1 METRANY
8 LMVGSFVL
16 LLMVG
21 LLVFVLWLA
30 RFQLNT
36 EFERYDIFFQGS
48 VTGLK
53 EGSAVRYS
61 GVKVGE
67 VVFIGLDRDN
77 PSQVRALVEVED
89 NTPVMVDTRA
99 SLAMEGLTGGRYI
112 LLQGGQLDSPPLVI
126 EEGQKRPRIASERSA
141 VDQVLE
147 GAPQV
152 MQNANAL
159 LAQANALLGPDNRK
173 KVTSILNNLE
183 NLSAALGSQG
193 PTIEAAVQDTAE
205 TMANLNNAS
214 DALEAMAV
222 SLKDDSQRLVER
234 ASAAM
239 VAIEELASGVESTV
253 AAGEKDL
260 SKLVRDLDGTAQ
272 AFTAMATEFQKLAK
286 ENRGPL
292 KDFTENGL
300 VEFQTFMIEARAL
313 IAGLNRVTTEVQR
326 DPARFLFGDQQQGYE
341 TQQ

>member
-8 LMVGSFVL
+8 IMVGSFVL

-21 LLVFVLWLA
+21 LLIFVLWLA
-30 RFQLNT
+30 RFQLDA
-36 EFERYDIFFQGS
+36 EFKRYDIFFQGS

-99 SLAMEGLTGGRYI
+99 SLALEGLTGGRYI
-112 LLQGGQLDSPPLVI
+112 LLQGGQLDSPPL
-126 EEGQKRPRIASERSA
+126 ETQEGHKRPRIESERSA

-147 GAPQV
+147 GAPEV
-152 MQNANAL
+152 LASANAL
-159 LAQANALLGPDNRK
+159 LAQANALLGPENRGKIGTILDNFE
-173 KVTSILNNLE
+173 T
-183 NLSAALGSQG
+183 LSEALGSQG

-205 TMANLNNAS
+205 TMANLNNAT

-222 SLKDDSQRLVER
+222 SLKEDSDRLVER

-239 VAIEELASGVESTV
+239 LAIEDLASSVKGTV
-253 AAGEKDL
+253 AAGEKDV
-260 SKLVRDLDGTAQ
+260 SKLVKDLDGTAR
-272 AFTAMATEFQKLAK
+272 AFTAMANEFQQLAQ

-292 KDFTENGL
+292 KDFTQNGL
-300 VEFQTFMIEARAL
+300 VELQTFLIEARSL
-313 IAGLNRVTTEVQR
+313 LAGLNRVTTEVQR